1 MKGRRDGEQ
10 NKTRD
15 VFSLLDGGSGSEA
28 SRAYFGGTQAFG
40 QGFVGAKHTQAF
52 ASWEITF

>member
-28 SRAYFGGTQAFG
+28 SRAYFE
-40 QGFVGAKHTQAF
+40 GFVGAKHTQAF

>member
-28 SRAYFGGTQAFG
+28 SRAYFGGNRHSG
-40 QGFVGAKHTQAF
+40 KV
-52 ASWEITF
+52 SWGLNTRRLSLHGR